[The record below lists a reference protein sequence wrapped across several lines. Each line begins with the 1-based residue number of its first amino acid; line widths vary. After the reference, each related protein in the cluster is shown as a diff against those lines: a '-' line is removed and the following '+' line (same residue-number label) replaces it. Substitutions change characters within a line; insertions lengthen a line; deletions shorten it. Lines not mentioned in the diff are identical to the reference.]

1 VTFRSRGPAGLPR
14 SRVVLPVLVWRLR
27 PLWLAAGLP
36 GQPDHAAGGA
46 GFLCVEPMYVEAPSG
61 AGAYPVLHKV
71 LVSYGGTVGYAGTV
85 QGALDD
91 AQRAAAAK

>member
-1 VTFRSRGPAGLPR
+1 MTGTGPGA
-14 SRVVLPVLVWRLR
+14 S
-27 PLWLAAGLP
+27 
-36 GQPDHAAGGA
+36 GGA